1 MIPDAT
7 VLPWA
12 TPLLYLAGALAALAI
27 ADDARRWRLAGRIAA
42 AAPLA
47 ALAAAL
53 FEVSQGTG
61 VDTIGLV
68 MVLLV
73 GLIGWVIVRYLARYL
88 AGEPGQRR
96 YVAATL
102 LTLAAVCTVALSQHL
117 GLLVA
122 AWIASSLALHPL
134 LTFFRERPQALV
146 VAHKKFIASR
156 LAELCLLGALV
167 LIHAALGTLSLP
179 AIADVLGGSAG
190 AAGLPPGLQ
199 AAALL
204 VVLAVILKSG
214 PLPGHGWLIQGMGA
228 PTPVSALLHAGIVNL
243 GGFVL
248 IRLAALISAVPA
260 AQVLL
265 VAVGSLTAVL
275 AGLIMM
281 TRISIKVRLAWST
294 CAQMGFMLMECGL
307 GLYDLALLHLV
318 AHSMYKAH
326 AFLGAGGRVAEYR
339 QGLLAGP
346 AAGSRSAVRR
356 VLAGLAAAVLA
367 LGVVAGLAA
376 AWSAGFPA
384 TQLPWIVTLIL
395 GLGLAPL
402 LGATLRDLPLGLLRV
417 TAVVFVY
424 LVWHAAAGSLTGLP
438 VATPPAALAL
448 WSAACFVTLY
458 GVQTVLRSAPKSWLA
473 RTLHAP
479 IHAGLHLDERF
490 QRLTLRIW
498 PAPRVTP
505 RSRPSQDPPI
515 NEPSG
520 ETP

>member
-1 MIPDAT
+1 MIVDAT

-12 TPLLYLAGALAALAI
+12 SPLLYVAGALAALAI

-42 AAPLA
+42 VAPLA
-47 ALAAAL
+47 ALATAL
-53 FEVSQGTG
+53 FEVPQGAR
-61 VDTIGLV
+61 VDMIGLA

-73 GLIGWVIVRYLARYL
+73 GLIGWVIVRYSARYL
-88 AGEPGQRR
+88 AGERGQRR

-156 LAELCLLGALV
+156 LAELCLLGALA
-167 LIHAALGTLSLP
+167 LIHAALGTLALP
-179 AIADVLGGSAG
+179 AITNALVG
-190 AAGLPPGLQ
+190 AAGLPVGLQ

-204 VVLAVILKSG
+204 VALAVILKSAQ
-214 PLPGHGWLIQGMGA
+214 LPVHGWLIQVMEA

-248 IRLAALISAVPA
+248 IRLAALIGAVPA
-260 AQVLL
+260 AQTLL
-265 VAVGSLTAVL
+265 VVVGSLTAVL

-307 GLYDLALLHLV
+307 GLYELALLHLV
-318 AHSMYKAH
+318 AHSLYKAH
-326 AFLGAGGRVAEYR
+326 AFLGAGGRVADYR
-339 QGLLAGP
+339 QGLLGERTADR
-346 AAGSRSAVRR
+346 RSAGRR
-356 VLAGLAAAVLA
+356 IGAGMLAAVFTVTVV
-367 LGVVAGLAA
+367 GVLAA
-376 AWSAGFPA
+376 AWSAGLQVTP
-384 TQLPWIVTLIL
+384 LPWIVSLIL
-395 GLGLAPL
+395 GLGLTPL
-402 LGATLRDLPLGLLRV
+402 LGATLRELPRGLLRV
-417 TAVVFVY
+417 AAVVLAY
-424 LVWHAAAGSLTGLP
+424 LAWHAVAGSLMTLP
-438 VATPPAALAL
+438 AAPPPTALAL
-448 WSAACFVTLY
+448 WAAACFVALY
-458 GVQTVLRSAPKSWLA
+458 GVQTVLRSAPQGRLA

-498 PAPRVTP
+498 PAPRVTANAAL
-505 RSRPSQDPPI
+505 RSRIPI
-515 NEPSG
+515 TEPSG
-520 ETP
+520 EHR

>member
-1 MIPDAT
+1 MIPDAA

-12 TPLLYLAGALAALAI
+12 TPLLYLAGALATQAI

-42 AAPLA
+42 VAPLA
-47 ALAAAL
+47 ALATAL
-53 FEVSQGTG
+53 FGIGQGAK
-61 VDTIGLV
+61 VDTIGLI

-73 GLIGWVIVRYLARYL
+73 GLIGWVIVRYSARYL
-88 AGEPGQRR
+88 AGQRGQRG
-96 YVAATL
+96 YAVATL
-102 LTLAAVCTVALSQHL
+102 LTLAAVCTVALSRHL
-117 GLLVA
+117 GLLVG

-146 VAHKKFIASR
+146 VAHKKFLASR

-167 LIHAALGTLSLP
+167 LIHAELGTLSLP
-179 AIADVLGGSAG
+179 AIADALGASAG
-190 AAGLPPGLQ
+190 TVGLPAGLQ

-204 VVLAVILKSG
+204 VVLAVILKSAQ
-214 PLPGHGWLIQGMGA
+214 LPVHGWLIQVMEA

-248 IRLAALISAVPA
+248 IRLAALITAVPA
-260 AQVLL
+260 AQTLL
-265 VAVGSLTAVL
+265 VVIGSLTAVL

-318 AHSMYKAH
+318 AHSLYKAH

-339 QGLLAGP
+339 LGLLGGSSADSHG
-346 AAGSRSAVRR
+346 AARR
-356 VLAGLAAAVLA
+356 MIASLAAAVLA

-376 AWSAGFPA
+376 AWSAGFAAP
-384 TQLPWIVTLIL
+384 QLPWIVTVIL

-402 LGATLRDLPLGLLRV
+402 LGARPGDLPLGLLRV
-417 TAVVFVY
+417 AVVVFAY
-424 LVWHAAAGSLTGLP
+424 LVWHAVAGALTGLP
-438 VATPPAALAL
+438 VATPPALAV
-448 WSAACFVTLY
+448 WSAACFVALY
-458 GVQTVLRSAPKSWLA
+458 GVQTVLRSAPQGWLA
-473 RTLHAP
+473 RALHAP

-498 PAPRVTP
+498 PAPRVNP
-505 RSRPSQDPPI
+505 SPALRSRNPI
-515 NEPSG
+515 TEPRG
-520 ETP
+520 EHP